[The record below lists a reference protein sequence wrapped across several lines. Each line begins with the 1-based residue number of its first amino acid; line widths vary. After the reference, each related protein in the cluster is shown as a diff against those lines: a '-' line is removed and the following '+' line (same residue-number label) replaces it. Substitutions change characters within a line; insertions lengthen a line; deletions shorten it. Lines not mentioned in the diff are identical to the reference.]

1 MKKVKRILT
10 FITAVMML
18 FTVSIGFSGCKD
30 ERKNVTVYICGAN
43 SGLLELGM
51 EGMNDVYEDLED
63 IESLRK
69 SEDVWILQ
77 AFDVTG
83 AIGIPA
89 GAGSGRPIEPSDIII
104 PSGVVDNQYTIELNN
119 ANTSYAILIRYQIE
133 GSNRLY
139 AFPYDG
145 GPYIGASLEEHKI
158 GLAGGHL
165 EFRYDISYVAY
176 LISEPGRYIFRANI
190 NEKHEE
196 FNPLPCK
203 FNELHCEFTIIAEE
217 NP

>member
-1 MKKVKRILT
+1 MAKAKRILT

-18 FTVSIGFSGCKD
+18 FVLSIGFAGCKD
-30 ERKNVTVYICGAN
+30 ERKNVTVYICEAN
-43 SGLLELGM
+43 SVLLEYSG
-51 EGMNDVYEDLED
+51 YRDLED

-104 PSGVVDNQYTIELNN
+104 PSNVVDNKYTINQCN
-119 ANTSYAILIRYQIE
+119 KGNPSAILIRYQIE

>member
-1 MKKVKRILT
+1 MAKIKRILV

-43 SGLLELGM
+43 SRLLELGM

-104 PSGVVDNQYTIELNN
+104 PSNVVGNQYTIELNN

-139 AFPYDG
+139 AFPYYD
-145 GPYIGASLEEHKI
+145 GPYIGASVTKQKIDLVTGLESPD
-158 GLAGGHL
+158 
-165 EFRYDISYVAY
+165 DISYVAY
-176 LISEPGRYIFRANI
+176 LISKPGRYIFRANI
-190 NEKHEE
+190 NEKHEQ
-196 FNPLPCK
+196 FNP
-203 FNELHCEFTIIAEE
+203 LHCEFTIVAEA
-217 NP
+217 NDGN